1 MAEYPLLFS
10 PLKIKG
16 MELKNRVFMP
26 AMGLGHSQDGH
37 VSEED
42 LVFYGKRAAG
52 GPALIIPEVMS
63 VSPEGGYG
71 KGILRIWEDKYIPG
85 IRKLADEIH
94 KKGSKL
100 AIQIAHMGGQLD
112 PKIDVDGKIYIPV
125 APSSIPFITGSIPIE
140 ITQEDIER
148 ITEAFAQAARRVREA
163 GADAVEVHGAHGYL
177 LSQFLSTRTNQRTD
191 EYGGSL
197 ENRMRFPL
205 QVLKRVRKILG
216 NDFPL
221 IWRFNAADRQPEE
234 EENLAEGR
242 AFAKKLEENGADCLN
257 VSTGSY
263 VDFQFLVPPMEVP
276 LMHKVPLARE
286 IKKLVKLPIATSGRI
301 RTPEQAESILKE
313 GSADLIGLGRPLIS
327 DPEWVNKVKRGESKY
342 IRPCV
347 SCIQRCLP
355 LENKVNPE
363 AKARWGAYCLTNP
376 DVARDMDFK
385 IEPTGDPKRV
395 VVIGGGPSGCEA
407 ACTAAL
413 RGHQVWL
420 FEKEKELGGA
430 LRYARMMPGRQDWGY
445 LTQFYVNETER
456 AKVKV
461 SLGKP
466 FEVSTLN
473 EILPQ
478 IVILATGAKL
488 FIPRVPG
495 IDGPNVVP
503 YDAVLKGEAKVGN
516 RVVVMGAGETGLEMA
531 DYLAE
536 QGKKVTVVEMRG
548 VLAPRMVFYCR
559 QFLFERLEQHQVET
573 LTDTTI
579 KEIRPGQ
586 VRILKYGQED
596 TILEMDNLVLCTGVV
611 PNNGLI
617 DRLRMLVNDLHI
629 VGDAVYPRG
638 VAEAINEGSMIGRII

>member
-1 MAEYPLLFS
+1 MSKYPLLFS

-26 AMGLGHSQDGH
+26 AMGLGHSKDGH
-37 VSEED
+37 VSD
-42 LVFYGKRAAG
+42 LDRVFYGKRAAG
-52 GPALIIPEVMS
+52 GAALIIPEIMIVA
-63 VSPEGGYG
+63 PEGGPG
-71 KGILRIWEDKYIPG
+71 LGIFRIWDDKFIPG
-85 IRKLADEIH
+85 VRKLADEIH
-94 KKGSKL
+94 RQGSKL
-100 AIQIAHMGGQLD
+100 GLQIAHMGGQLD
-112 PKIDVDGKIYIPV
+112 PKISVDGKTYTPI
-125 APSSIPFITGSIPIE
+125 APSPIYYITGAIPGE
-140 ITQEDIER
+140 ITHDDMER
-148 ITEAFAQAARRVREA
+148 IIEAFGQAARRVREA

-205 QVLKRVRKILG
+205 QVLKRVRQALG

-221 IWRFNAADRQPEE
+221 IWRFNAADKQPEE

-263 VDFQFLVPPMEVP
+263 VDFQLLVPPMEIP

-286 IKKLVKLPIATSGRI
+286 IKKLVKLPVATSGRI
-301 RTPEQAESILKE
+301 RTPEQAEEILKA

-327 DPEWVNKVKRGESKY
+327 DPDWVNKVERGESKY

-347 SCIQRCLP
+347 SCLQRCLP

-376 DVARDMDFK
+376 EVARDMEYK
-385 IEPTGDPKRV
+385 IEPAGDKKHV

-407 ACTAAL
+407 ARTAAI

-445 LTQFYVNETER
+445 LTQFYVNEMER
-456 AKVKV
+456 TKVKV

-466 FEVSTLN
+466 FEVSALN

-478 IVILATGAKL
+478 VVILATGAKL

-559 QFLFERLEQHQVET
+559 QFLFDRLEQHQVET
-573 LTDTTI
+573 LTDTMV

-586 VRILKYGQED
+586 VKILKYGKED
-596 TILEMDNLVLCTGVV
+596 VTLEMDNLVLCTGVV
-611 PNNGLI
+611 PDNGLI